1 MPKLREDGDKVTGRF
16 RPGHAASI
24 RHAGYSTI
32 SKNMPL
38 AVRRQVQ
45 GVREQLIRD
54 IGGAEPA
61 LTAAQAIL
69 IDKTVNLYQI
79 TLCLEAYVRREGPF
93 RGKKLDPVLG
103 QNYLAYVNT
112 IRLNLRELG
121 IARKA
126 GDEILSPLQL
136 AEQIDKEQAEQE
148 AQEAEKRAEK
158 PQDERSPASE
168 GQRLCSFSSDISC
181 SICSTFRVFPGLS
194 QVSVRRTSSSP
205 FTYQL
210 SHREVRLLR
219 HRNSFLLFQ
228 RSWCQTYQPLCP
240 YQANQET
247 I

>member
-1 MPKLREDGDKVTGRF
+1 MPKLRKDGDKVTGRF

-32 SKNMPL
+32 SKNIPL

-69 IDKTVNLYQI
+69 IDKTVNLYQV

-93 RGKKLDPVLG
+93 RGKKLDLVLSL
-103 QNYLAYVNT
+103 NYLAYVNT

-136 AEQIDKEQAEQE
+136 AEQE

-168 GQRLCSFSSDISC
+168 GQRLYSSHP
-181 SICSTFRVFPGLS
+181 FRNLEG
-194 QVSVRRTSSSP
+194 RTNPSG
-205 FTYQL
+205 
-210 SHREVRLLR
+210 
-219 HRNSFLLFQ
+219 
-228 RSWCQTYQPLCP
+228 RS
-240 YQANQET
+240 
-247 I
+247 